1 MVWGIEGGRKGEE
14 RTKRRGRNR
23 ETEDRK
29 GKERKI
35 KMVSKDRVWAVGRE
49 RFSWFILLKRQRNLI
64 SSET

>member
-29 GKERKI
+29 GKERK
-35 KMVSKDRVWAVGRE
+35 KDKDGE
-49 RFSWFILLKRQRNLI
+49 
-64 SSET
+64 